1 MVLTKFC
8 AVLLILI
15 ETLLILLI
23 LCSLSYVNKNI
34 KMSVGI
40 LTWVSRAFIPFPGAS
55 FKMMTGT
62 GFLLIVNFNTW
73 FLISGNFIY
82 PLPRFFDRMSTTG
95 CQVSLIKSDSRTLQ
109 VYCNFFVTFSMKSFK
124 NTVVRL
130 WVVLGSVGF
139 CIFVLK

>member
-8 AVLLILI
+8 VVIILI

-23 LCSLSYVNKNI
+23 LSSLSYKIKNI

-40 LTWVSRAFIPFPGAS
+40 LTWVSRAFLPFPGAS

-82 PLPRFFDRMSTTG
+82 PLLRFLIG
-95 CQVSLIKSDSRTLQ
+95 CQPQDAKFHWLKVIQGHCRCTAIFSLPFLWSHSKI
-109 VYCNFFVTFSMKSFK
+109 
-124 NTVVRL
+124 TVVRL
-130 WVVLGSVGF
+130 GCF
-139 CIFVLK
+139 